1 MKFDVNRVLD
11 GISDSLVVRDSV
23 DLTFVRHHGRNPFT
37 APVALTAQAQVR
49 DGVVTL
55 DCAYTYRLELVCD
68 RCLTSFTKEGSL
80 RSSHVVVREL
90 NGPDSGEFVVAPD
103 GIVQL
108 DELATNDIIP
118 ELPSKVLCRE
128 TCKGLCPVCGC
139 NRNETDCGCRV
150 KETDPRLE
158 VLNKLLEN

>member
-11 GISDSLVVRDSV
+11 GVSDSLVVRDTV
-23 DLTFVRHHGRNPFT
+23 DLTFVRYHGLSPFT
-37 APVALTAQAQVR
+37 TPVSLTAQALVQ

-55 DCAYTYRLELVCD
+55 DCVYSYRLELVCD
-68 RCLTSFTKEGSL
+68 RCLTPFTKEGSL

-90 NGPDSGEFVVAPD
+90 SGPDNGEFVVAPD

-108 DELATNDIIP
+108 QELATNDIIP

-128 TCKGLCPVCGC
+128 ACKGLCPVCGC
-139 NRNETDCGCRV
+139 NRNETDCGCSV
-150 KETDPRLE
+150 KKTDPRLE
-158 VLNKLLEN
+158 VLNKFFEN